1 MMSRWLMTRSVEE
14 VVDDAMI
21 SPGGGGVDVGLKYA
35 PRGGRGVS
43 RDERRCERSFV
54 GEHE

>member
-1 MMSRWLMTRSVEE
+1 MTRSVEQ

-21 SPGGGGVDVGLKYA
+21 SPVGGGVGVVLKYA
-35 PRGGRGVS
+35 TRGGRGVS
-43 RDERRCERSFV
+43 RDEKRCERSFV